1 MAIIYSY
8 PTKATPNDNDTI
20 LISDSQDSNLTKK
33 IKISSL
39 PGGSGAGVSSVTSAN
54 AAITV
59 ASPSSTPVL
68 TSVAYSGGANIGHV
82 PTGGS
87 GTTFLR
93 GDGTWVTPTDL
104 GLTSVALA
112 VPAALSVSGSPL
124 TSNGTITVSGAG
136 STSQYIDG
144 TGALQTN
151 SLDNLT
157 DVLVDTTSS
166 NNSFY
171 IGSVPASAASA
182 GDSNISIGTDA
193 LKLIEAGANAN
204 IAIGT
209 DALDALVTGDRN
221 IAIGQDTLGATNGDQ
236 NTSVGNAAGQ
246 YTTGS
251 NNTTIGFQAGLGVG
265 GSSTYST
272 AVLVGHGAGSGLT
285 TGADNVAIGKDA
297 GNTITTGAGNVTIG
311 KDSDVSAGTDNYAI
325 AIGNNASAGQGGIA
339 IGRNTVAGAAE
350 LAIGNITLDAT
361 AITNQPTHLPI
372 KINGVQYYLKLYN
385 IP

>member
-1 MAIIYSY
+1 MPIIYTY

-20 LISDSQDSNLTKK
+20 LISDSQDGNSTKK
-33 IKISSL
+33 VKISSL

-136 STSQYIDG
+136 SISQFIDG

-151 SLDNLT
+151 SLNNLT
-157 DVLVDTTSS
+157 DATIDGTSS
-166 NNSFY
+166 Y
-171 IGSVPASAASA
+171 IVNVPSGLS
-182 GDSNISIGTDA
+182 GNPVGNT
-193 LKLIEAGANAN
+193 
-204 IAIGT
+204 
-209 DALDALVTGDRN
+209 
-221 IAIGQDTLGATNGDQ
+221 TLGSGA
-236 NTSVGNAAGQ
+236 GNA
-246 YTTGS
+246 
-251 NNTTIGFQAGLGVG
+251 
-265 GSSTYST
+265 
-272 AVLVGHGAGSGLT
+272 LT
-285 TGADNVAIGKDA
+285 TGNNNVAIGKDA
-297 GNTITTGAGNVTIG
+297 GNVLTTGAGNVLIG
-311 KDSDVSAGTDNYAI
+311 KDADASALGDNYAI
-325 AIGNNASAGQGGIA
+325 AIGDAATSGQGGIA
-339 IGRNTVAGAAE
+339 IGRGATAGAAE

>member
-1 MAIIYSY
+1 MAIIYTY
-8 PTKATPNDNDTI
+8 PTKATPNDNDLL
-20 LISDSQDSNLTKK
+20 LISDSQDNNSTKK

-39 PGGSGAGVSSVTSAN
+39 PGGSGVGVSSVSSAN

-59 ASPSSTPVL
+59 TSPTSTAVL

-87 GTTFLR
+87 ASTFLR

-124 TSNGTITVSGAG
+124 TSNGTITISGAG
-136 STSQYIDG
+136 ATSQFIDG

-151 SLDNLT
+151 SLNNLT
-157 DVLVDTTSS
+157 DATIDGTSS
-166 NNSFY
+166 Y
-171 IGSVPASAASA
+171 IVNIPSGLSGNPAGNTILGS
-182 GDSNISIGTDA
+182 
-193 LKLIEAGANAN
+193 
-204 IAIGT
+204 
-209 DALDALVTGDRN
+209 
-221 IAIGQDTLGATNGDQ
+221 
-236 NTSVGNAAGQ
+236 
-246 YTTGS
+246 
-251 NNTTIGFQAGLGVG
+251 
-265 GSSTYST
+265 
-272 AVLVGHGAGSGLT
+272 GAGNSLT
-285 TGADNVAIGKDA
+285 TGNSNVAVGKDA
-297 GNTITTGAGNVTIG
+297 GNVITTGDGNILLG
-311 KDSDVSAGTDNYAI
+311 NNADASALGDNYAI
-325 AIGNNASAGQGGIA
+325 AIGDGATSGQGGIA
-339 IGRNTVAGAAE
+339 LGRNATAGAAE